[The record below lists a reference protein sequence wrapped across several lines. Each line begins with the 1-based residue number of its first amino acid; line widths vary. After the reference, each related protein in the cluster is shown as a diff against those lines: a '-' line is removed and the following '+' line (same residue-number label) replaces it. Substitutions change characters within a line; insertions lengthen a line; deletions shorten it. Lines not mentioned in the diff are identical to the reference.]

1 MFVYGVRCA
10 PSDLLG
16 LTTDASVDYYMDH
29 GLLVFPAYTRATGLK
44 GSLSSEYFLSVF
56 RQIAENPQRVHILDA
71 EQPYLTDSEAEVLR
85 SLRDAKPLLEPEWF
99 YIPSVAATI
108 QSVVRHQ

>member
-16 LTTDASVDYYMDH
+16 LTTDVSVDYYMDH

-56 RQIAENPQRVHILDA
+56 RRIAEKPQRVHVVDA
-71 EQPYLTDSEAEVLR
+71 EQPYLTDNEAAVLR
-85 SLRDAKPLLEPEWF
+85 TLRDAKPLLEPEWF
-99 YIPSVAATI
+99 YIPAVTTTN
-108 QSVVRHQ
+108 QGEVRRR